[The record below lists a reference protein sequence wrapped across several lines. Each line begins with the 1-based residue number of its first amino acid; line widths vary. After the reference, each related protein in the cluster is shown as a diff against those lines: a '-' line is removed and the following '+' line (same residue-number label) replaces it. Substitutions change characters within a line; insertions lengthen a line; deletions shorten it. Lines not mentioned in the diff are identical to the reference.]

1 MRRSVS
7 SEEICGARN
16 ETAAEQLGI
25 VCMTRCS
32 SGTVV
37 LAPKYYAEGLPYF
50 NKIFSSP
57 TATPER
63 QPFSFSVVIAT

>member
-37 LAPKYYAEGLPYF
+37 LAPQYYAEGLPYF
-50 NKIFSSP
+50 NKIFSYT
-57 TATPER
+57 TATLKR
-63 QPFSFSVVIAT
+63 QPSKFFLVHC